1 MKLASPVPRVAPV
14 LHYLWVR
21 PIPFGDTL
29 SMNKIRLALSPSTF
43 TQYPFVSHS
52 VSTCMGRTGWY
63 YMDDGPYVLLGNIAD
78 LTHFVYHNGRK
89 AYVYIRKP
97 MHAGL
102 VIYKTKKGKK
112 RKEAK
117 RHKRKERNEE
127 RTYVCI
133 YTP

>member
-52 VSTCMGRTGWY
+52 VSTCTGRTGWY
-63 YMDDGPYVLLGNIAD
+63 YMDDGPYLLLGNIAD

-89 AYVYIRKP
+89 AYYIRKP

-102 VIYKTKKGKK
+102 VIYKKKK
-112 RKEAK
+112 RKEK
-117 RHKRKERNEE
+117 KQQGTDEKKGTKSV
-127 RTYVCI
+127 RTYV